1 MYTSR
6 TYYGDVIRDS
16 DGVVVAPTSDLNNPD
31 YLAYLAWLSP
41 WNHPKIDDAIPMQVP
56 PVVTRRQML
65 TALEMTVRPGDQT
78 TLLMRVEALVP
89 TLPRLAQIAWR
100 ESNDFER
107 GNLFIAQFAAIVGLT
122 ESDVD
127 ALFILADTQ

>member
-31 YLAYLAWLSP
+31 YLAYMAWLSP
-41 WNHPKIDDAIPMQVP
+41 LNHPKVDNTMPPFVP
-56 PVVTRRQML
+56 PVVSRRQML
-65 TALEMTVRPGDQT
+65 TALEMTVRPDDAR
-78 TLLMRVEALVP
+78 TLLARVEALVP
-89 TLPRLAQIAWR
+89 TLPRLAQIAWH

-107 GNLFIAQFAAIVGLT
+107 GNLFIAQFAAIVALT
-122 ESDVD
+122 EADVD
-127 ALFILADTQ
+127 ALFILAGTL